1 MWQLATALS
10 RSLHAT
16 NSITLFKRK
25 LIKIFFYK
33 TMGANNSR
41 LPGHVYSYI
50 RTVRGVLTPG
60 HIYSYNRTLKKPTP
74 GHVYSYN
81 TTGYKKSNVLTVA
94 SNIDNQEIRR
104 LWSYNSGSGTGKYV
118 FITDNGPDSKS
129 YFVKATGD
137 AEGTTLA
144 LTDITFL
151 EIQRRPDPQLFQ
163 LQFNKNNQDYYLTA
177 SERDVVAVDG
187 ANDATSFEVK
197 QLFQPNSAFCVLQ
210 SNKKQGTDDLYLS
223 SDGAG
228 NMKLKV
234 WNKPIPPPPDTTAE
248 VDPALLFRVVRPY
261 GMT

>member
-1 MWQLATALS
+1 
-10 RSLHAT
+10 
-16 NSITLFKRK
+16 
-25 LIKIFFYK
+25 
-33 TMGANNSR
+33 MGANNSR

-118 FITDNGPDSKS
+118 FITDNGPGKVLCYDYSKS